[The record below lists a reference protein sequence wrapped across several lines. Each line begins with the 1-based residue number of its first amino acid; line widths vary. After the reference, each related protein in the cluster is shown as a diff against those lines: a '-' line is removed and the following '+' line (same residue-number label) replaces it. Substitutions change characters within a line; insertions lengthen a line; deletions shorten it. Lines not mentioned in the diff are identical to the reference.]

1 MRAIVRRNRIDISGV
16 NSLPPSSW
24 EAMLNELR
32 SEYIPGQTPFGKRM
46 LVLANG
52 VFIFRINTLFDMAD
66 NDIVRILEKYGIAA
80 TVERYLAHGATS

>member
-1 MRAIVRRNRIDISGV
+1 
-16 NSLPPSSW
+16 
-24 EAMLNELR
+24 
-32 SEYIPGQTPFGKRM
+32 M